1 MVQPAV
7 EGVDGGVLVEGCGI
21 QTARLDLLE

>member
-21 QTARLDLLE
+21 QTSSLEVAG